1 MLAWRL
7 FLLTFFVAGTLLI
20 LLGGFQRESIFGYI
34 LFFSYTK
41 LIITDLGFL

>member
-20 LLGGFQRESIFGYI
+20 LLGGFQREYIFGYI
-34 LFFSYTK
+34 LFFPMQK
-41 LIITDLGFL
+41 